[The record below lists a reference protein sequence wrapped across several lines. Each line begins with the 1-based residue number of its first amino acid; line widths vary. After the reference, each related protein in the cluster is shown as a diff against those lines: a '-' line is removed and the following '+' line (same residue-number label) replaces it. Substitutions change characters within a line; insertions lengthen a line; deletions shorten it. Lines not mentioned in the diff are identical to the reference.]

1 MDFER
6 NGRMIYLRIA
16 LFVVGGVLLL
26 MAGAFYWLYRF
37 FENEKKNKDKIKKT
51 GAYLASVKHKKDVPV
66 YGTTPG
72 RGLSS
77 LRLEMIIKHRSR
89 GRYEYI
95 VDGKKYR
102 IRHEMFVTKRQMP
115 YMVPIVYMIR
125 FPRIAVIR
133 DENMIWV
140 KALFCFVLGLLLLS
154 NALLRF

>member
-1 MDFER
+1 
-6 NGRMIYLRIA
+6 MIYLRIA
-16 LFVVGGVLLL
+16 FFVIGGILLL

-89 GRYEYI
+89 GRYEYV

>member
-1 MDFER
+1 MH
-6 NGRMIYLRIA
+6 YLRFA
-16 LFVVGGVLLL
+16 FFVIGGILLL
-26 MAGAFYWLYRF
+26 ASGIFYWLYRF
-37 FENEKKNKDKIKKT
+37 FENEKKNKDKLKKT
-51 GAYLASVKHKKDVPV
+51 GAYLASVKYKRDVPV

-95 VDGKKYR
+95 VDGKKYC
-102 IRHEMFVTKRQMP
+102 IRHELFVTKRQMP
-115 YMVPIVYMIR
+115 YMVPVVYMIR

-133 DENMIWV
+133 DENMIWLR
-140 KALFCFVLGLLLLS
+140 ALSCFVLGLLLLS

>member
-1 MDFER
+1 
-6 NGRMIYLRIA
+6 MIYLRIA
-16 LFVVGGVLLL
+16 FFVIGGVLLL

-77 LRLEMIIKHRSR
+77 LRIEMIIKHRSR
-89 GRYEYI
+89 GRYEYV

-102 IRHEMFVTKRQMP
+102 IRHEMFVRKREMP

>member
-1 MDFER
+1 
-6 NGRMIYLRIA
+6 MIYLRIA
-16 LFVVGGVLLL
+16 FFVIGGILLL

-77 LRLEMIIKHRSR
+77 LRIEMIIKHRSR

-102 IRHEMFVTKRQMP
+102 IRHEMFVRKREMP
-115 YMVPIVYMIR
+115 YMIPIIYMIR

-140 KALFCFVLGLLLLS
+140 KALFCFVLGLFLLS

>member
-1 MDFER
+1 MYVEG

-51 GAYLASVKHKKDVPV
+51 GAYLASVKHKTDVPV
-66 YGTTPG
+66 YGATPG

-77 LRLEMIIKHRSR
+77 IRIEMIIKHRSR

-95 VDGKKYR
+95 VDGKKYC
-102 IRHEMFVTKRQMP
+102 IRHELFVTKRQMP
-115 YMVPIVYMIR
+115 YMVPIVYMTR
-125 FPRIAVIR
+125 FPRIATIR
-133 DENMIWV
+133 DSGNLSI
-140 KALFCFVLGLLLLS
+140 KAILCLGFGLFALS